1 MYCVKE
7 NKCLE
12 EISIIRFQETLEMEA
27 EDTQTRIFRHDKIT
41 ADSAVIVNF
50 SGTVYHD
57 VTFDASVTDG
67 AVLVTVKNTGNDS
80 FPLTYNVTVI

>member
-1 MYCVKE
+1 MYGVKG

-50 SGTVYHD
+50 SGTVYHS
-57 VTFDASVTDG
+57 VTFDTSVTDG

>member
-1 MYCVKE
+1 MYGVKG

-27 EDTQTRIFRHDKIT
+27 EDTQTKIYQHDKIT
-41 ADSAVIVNF
+41 ANSAVVVNF
-50 SGTVYHD
+50 FGTVYHD
-57 VTFDASVTDG
+57 VKFNASVTDG
-67 AVLVTVKNTGNDS
+67 AVMVTVTNASSDS

>member
-50 SGTVYHD
+50 SGTVYHS

-67 AVLVTVKNTGNDS
+67 AVLVTVTNASSDS

>member
-1 MYCVKE
+1 MYVVKE

-12 EISIIRFQETLEMEA
+12 KFSIIRFQETLEMKA

-41 ADSAVIVNF
+41 ADSAVVVNF
-50 SGTVYHD
+50 SGTVYHS
-57 VTFDASVTDG
+57 VTFNTSVTDG
-67 AVLVTVKNTGNDS
+67 AVMVTVTNTSSDS

>member
-1 MYCVKE
+1 MYGVKG

-41 ADSAVIVNF
+41 ANSAVVVNF
-50 SGTVYHD
+50 SGTVYHS
-57 VTFDASVTDG
+57 VTFDTSVTDG
-67 AVLVTVKNTGNDS
+67 AVMVTVMNTGDNS

>member
-67 AVLVTVKNTGNDS
+67 AVMVTVMNNGDNS

>member
-1 MYCVKE
+1 MYCVKG

-41 ADSAVIVNF
+41 ASSAVVVNF
-50 SGTVYHD
+50 SGTVYHS
-57 VTFDASVTDG
+57 VTFDTSVTDG
-67 AVLVTVKNTGNDS
+67 AVLVAVTNTSNDS

>member
-1 MYCVKE
+1 
-7 NKCLE
+7 
-12 EISIIRFQETLEMEA
+12 MEA

>member
-1 MYCVKE
+1 MYGVKG

-41 ADSAVIVNF
+41 ADSAVVVNF
-50 SGTVYHD
+50 SGTVYHS

-67 AVLVTVKNTGNDS
+67 AVMVTVTNASSDS

>member
-1 MYCVKE
+1 MYCVKG

-12 EISIIRFQETLEMEA
+12 EISIIRFQETLEMEV

-41 ADSAVIVNF
+41 ADNAVVVNF
-50 SGTVYHD
+50 SGTVYHS
-57 VTFDASVTDG
+57 VTFDTSVTDG

>member
-67 AVLVTVKNTGNDS
+67 AVLVTVKNTGNDF

>member
-1 MYCVKE
+1 MYGVKG

-27 EDTQTRIFRHDKIT
+27 EDTQTKIYQHDKIT
-41 ADSAVIVNF
+41 ANSAVVVNF
-50 SGTVYHD
+50 SGTVYHS
-57 VTFDASVTDG
+57 VTFDTSVTDG
-67 AVLVTVKNTGNDS
+67 TVLVTVTNASNNS

>member
-1 MYCVKE
+1 MYCVKG

-41 ADSAVIVNF
+41 ADSAVVVNF
-50 SGTVYHD
+50 SGTVYHS
-57 VTFDASVTDG
+57 VTFNTSVTDG
-67 AVLVTVKNTGNDS
+67 AVMVTVTNTSSDS

>member
-67 AVLVTVKNTGNDS
+67 AVMVTVMNTGDNS

>member
-1 MYCVKE
+1 MYCVKG

-57 VTFDASVTDG
+57 VTFDTSVTDG
-67 AVLVTVKNTGNDS
+67 AVMVTVMNTGDNS

>member
-41 ADSAVIVNF
+41 ANSAVVVNF
-50 SGTVYHD
+50 SGTVYHSL
-57 VTFDASVTDG
+57 TFDTSLTDG
-67 AVLVTVKNTGNDS
+67 AVMVTVMNTGGNS
-80 FPLTYNVTVI
+80 FPLKYNVTVI